1 MQIYQ
6 KTNKYSPPLVSIMTD
21 ELKEA
26 CGVFGAQDFSREP
39 AFPYIYW
46 GLVAQNHRGH
56 QSHGFITFD
65 GKYNIHRALD
75 LVPEIGQK
83 DIQNWLE
90 RLPGHVG
97 IGNVRYTTSG
107 GTDEESIVTGMQPT
121 SAEAEGKKIA
131 ISFNGNVVN
140 SLQLRREIEKK
151 FGQFPYACDAE
162 LICRKLLMK
171 LLEEKDISTAAKEC
185 IEEVDGAFSVT
196 GITQNGE
203 LFAFRDSYGIRPL
216 CCGYS
221 KDKDVYAFSS
231 ESVGLDINGF
241 EYDSEV
247 KPGEF
252 IAATKDG
259 FMRQQLIP
267 SKRRALCAFEFAYF
281 ARPDSTLGNKHVYEI
296 REEFGRNLAREY
308 PEVAKK
314 TDIVISIPETGDDA
328 AYGMHEE
335 TGKRWERASRRH
347 RYVTRRAFI
356 LLKRERFKT
365 IDRKI
370 NILDRKLNGKSI
382 AATEDSIVRG
392 DTTKTIVQKLR
403 NKGAKEVHIFVTFP
417 RIIGPCFYGV
427 DMATYTELIGS
438 AHNAEEIAEIIGA
451 DTVNYQSIDGF
462 IKATELAKEDLC
474 LGCVTGQYP
483 TPLAQKIADR
493 MKERFLSG
501 HQETGRLYEI
511 ESEIPSA

>member
-1 MQIYQ
+1 
-6 KTNKYSPPLVSIMTD
+6 MTD
-21 ELKEA
+21 KLKEA
-26 CGVFGAQDFSREP
+26 CGVFGAYDFSCEP
-39 AFPYIYW
+39 AFPYVYW

-83 DIQNWLE
+83 DIQGWLE
-90 RLPGHVG
+90 RLPGHMG

-107 GTDEESIVTGMQPT
+107 GTDEESLITGMQPT
-121 SAEAEGKKIA
+121 LAEAEGKKIA

-140 SLQLRREIEKK
+140 SLQLKREIEKRL
-151 FGQFPYACDAE
+151 GQFPYACDAE
-162 LICRKLLMK
+162 LINRKLLMK
-171 LLEEKDISTAAKEC
+171 LLEEKDIVAAAKEC
-185 IEEVDGAFSVT
+185 IEEIDGAFSVT
-196 GITQNGE
+196 GITQTGE
-203 LFAFRDSYGIRPL
+203 LFAFRDAYGIRPL

-231 ESVGLDINGF
+231 ESVGLDINGL

-252 IAATKDG
+252 VLAAKDG
-259 FMRQQLIP
+259 FTRQQLIP
-267 SKRRALCAFEFAYF
+267 CKRRALCGFEFAYF
-281 ARPDSTLGNKHVYEI
+281 ARPDSTFGNKHVYEI

-308 PEVAKK
+308 PEIAKK
-314 TDIVISIPETGDDA
+314 TDIIISIPETGDDA

-370 NILDRKLNGKSI
+370 NILDRKLAGKSV

-403 NKGAKEVHIFVTFP
+403 NKGAREVHVFVTFP

-427 DMATYTELIGS
+427 DMATYSELIGS
-438 AHNAEEIAEIIGA
+438 AHEAEEIARIIGA
-451 DTVNYQSIDGF
+451 DTVNYQSTDGF
-462 IKATELAKEDLC
+462 VKVTGFAKEDLC
-474 LGCVTGQYP
+474 LGCITGQYP

-501 HQETGRLYEI
+501 YKETGRLYEI
-511 ESEIPSA
+511 ESEILSA

>member
-1 MQIYQ
+1 M
-6 KTNKYSPPLVSIMTD
+6 PE

-26 CGVFGAQDFSREP
+26 CGVLGAHDFSREP

-56 QSHGFITFD
+56 QSHGFLTFD
-65 GKYNIHRALD
+65 GEYHVHRALD

-83 DIQNWLE
+83 DIQTWLE
-90 RLPGHVG
+90 KLPGHVG

-107 GTDEESIVTGMQPT
+107 GTDEESLTAGMQPT
-121 SAEAEGKKIA
+121 LAEAEGKKIA
-131 ISFNGNVVN
+131 ISFNGNIVN
-140 SLQLRREIEKK
+140 ILQLRREIEKK
-151 FGQFPYACDAE
+151 FGQLAYTSDAE
-162 LICRKLLMK
+162 LICKKLLTK
-171 LLEEKDISTAAKEC
+171 LLEEKDMATAAKEC
-185 IEEVDGAFSVT
+185 IEEVDGAFSIT

-221 KDKDVYAFSS
+221 RDKDLYAFSS
-231 ESVGLDINGF
+231 ESVGLDINGL

-247 KPGEF
+247 KPGELVL
-252 IAATKDG
+252 ATRDG
-259 FMRQQLIP
+259 FVRQQLVP
-267 SKRRALCAFEFAYF
+267 CKRRALCGFEFAYF
-281 ARPDSTLGNKHVYEI
+281 ARPDSTLGDKHIYEV
-296 REEFGRNLAREY
+296 REEFGRNLAKEY
-308 PEVAKK
+308 PEIANK

-335 TGKRWERASRRH
+335 TGKRFEKASRRH

-370 NILDRKLNGKSI
+370 NILNRKLTEKSI
-382 AATEDSIVRG
+382 AVTEDSIVRG
-392 DTTKTIVQKLR
+392 DTTKTIIQKLR

-427 DMATYTELIGS
+427 DMATYSELIGS
-438 AHNAEEIAEIIGA
+438 THGAEEIAKIIGA
-451 DTVNYQSIDGF
+451 DTVSYQSIKGF
-462 IKATELAKEDLC
+462 VEATEFAKEDLC
-474 LGCVTGQYP
+474 LGCITGQYP
-483 TPLAQKIADR
+483 TPLAQRIADR
-493 MKERFLSG
+493 MKEKFLG
-501 HQETGRLYEI
+501 GYKETGRLYEL
-511 ESEIPSA
+511 ENEILSA

>member
-1 MQIYQ
+1 
-6 KTNKYSPPLVSIMTD
+6 MTD

-26 CGVFGAQDFSREP
+26 CGVFGIHDFSREP
-39 AFPYIYW
+39 AFPPIYW

-65 GKYNIHRALD
+65 GKYNVHRALD

-83 DIQNWLE
+83 DLQTWLE
-90 RLPGHVG
+90 KLPGHVG

-107 GTDEESIVTGMQPT
+107 GTDDESLITGMQPT
-121 SAEAEGKKIA
+121 LAEAEGKKIA

-140 SLQLRREIEKK
+140 TSQLKREIEKK
-151 FGQFPYACDAE
+151 LGQFPYSCDAE

-171 LLEEKDISTAAKEC
+171 LLEEKDIVTAAKDC
-185 IEEVDGAFSVT
+185 IEEIDGAFSVS

-203 LFAFRDSYGIRPL
+203 LFAFRDAYGIRPL

-231 ESVGLDINGF
+231 ESVGLDINGL

-252 IAATKDG
+252 VFATKDG
-259 FMRQQLIP
+259 FTRQQLVP
-267 SKRRALCAFEFAYF
+267 CKRRALCAFEFAYF

-308 PEVAKK
+308 PEIAKK
-314 TDIVISIPETGDDA
+314 TDIIISIPETGDDA

-382 AATEDSIVRG
+382 AVAEDSIVRG
-392 DTTKTIVQKLR
+392 DTTKTIIQKLR

-427 DMATYTELIGS
+427 DMATYSELIGS
-438 AHNAEEIAEIIGA
+438 THNAEEIARIIGA
-451 DTVNYQSIDGF
+451 DTVNYLPIEGF
-462 IKATELAKEDLC
+462 VKATESAKEDLC
-474 LGCVTGQYP
+474 LGCITGQYP

-493 MKERFLSG
+493 MKERFLG
-501 HQETGRLYEI
+501 GYKETGRLYEI
-511 ESEIPSA
+511 ESEILSA

>member
-1 MQIYQ
+1 
-6 KTNKYSPPLVSIMTD
+6 MTE

-26 CGVFGAQDFSREP
+26 CGIFGAHDFSREP
-39 AFPYIYW
+39 AFPYVYW

-56 QSHGFITFD
+56 QSHGFVTFD
-65 GKYNIHRALD
+65 GKYNVHRALD

-83 DIQNWLE
+83 DIQTWLE
-90 RLPGHVG
+90 NLPGHVG

-107 GTDEESIVTGMQPT
+107 GIDEESLFLGMQPAL
-121 SAEAEGKKIA
+121 AEAEGKKIA

-140 SLQLRREIEKK
+140 SLQIKREIEKK
-151 FGQFPYACDAE
+151 FGTFIYACDAD
-162 LICRKLLMK
+162 LICRKLLIK
-171 LLEEKDISTAAKEC
+171 IIEEKDIVTAAKEC
-185 IEEVDGAFSVT
+185 MEEIDGAFSVT

-203 LFAFRDSYGIRPL
+203 LFAFRDAYGIRPL

-221 KDKDVYAFSS
+221 KDRDVYAFSS
-231 ESVGLDINGF
+231 ESVGLDINGLA
-241 EYDSEV
+241 YDSEV

-252 IAATKDG
+252 VFATKDG
-259 FMRQQLIP
+259 FTRQQLVTC
-267 SKRRALCAFEFAYF
+267 KRKALCGFEFAYF
-281 ARPDSTLGNKHVYEI
+281 ARPDSWLGNKHVYEI
-296 REEFGRNLAREY
+296 REEFGRNLAREHA
-308 PEVAKK
+308 EAVKK

-370 NILDRKLNGKSI
+370 NILDHRLNGKSV

-403 NKGAKEVHIFVTFP
+403 NKGAREVHIFVTFP

-427 DMATYTELIGS
+427 DMATYSELIGS
-438 AHNAEEIAEIIGA
+438 THDAEEIARIIGA
-451 DTVNYQSIDGF
+451 DSVNYQSIERLVEATGF
-462 IKATELAKEDLC
+462 AKEDLC
-474 LGCVTGQYP
+474 LGCITGQYP

-501 HQETGRLYEI
+501 HKETERVYEI
-511 ESEIPSA
+511 EPEILST

>member
-1 MQIYQ
+1 
-6 KTNKYSPPLVSIMTD
+6 MTD

-26 CGVFGAQDFSREP
+26 CGVFGVHDFSREP
-39 AFPYIYW
+39 AFPYVYW

-65 GKYNIHRALD
+65 GKYNVYRALD

-83 DIQNWLE
+83 DIQTWLE
-90 RLPGHVG
+90 KLSGHVG

-107 GTDEESIVTGMQPT
+107 GTDEESLVAGMQPAL
-121 SAEAEGKKIA
+121 AEAEGKKIA
-131 ISFNGNVVN
+131 VSFNGNIVN
-140 SLQLRREIEKK
+140 APQLKREIEKRL
-151 FGQFPYACDAE
+151 GQFSYACDGD
-162 LICRKLLMK
+162 LLCKKLLIK
-171 LLEEKDISTAAKEC
+171 FLEEKDIVQAAKEC

-203 LFAFRDSYGIRPL
+203 LFAFRDAYGIRPL

-221 KDKDVYAFSS
+221 KDRDIYAFSS
-231 ESVGLDINGF
+231 ESVGLDINGL

-252 IAATKDG
+252 VFATKDG
-259 FMRQQLIP
+259 FTRQQLVP
-267 SKRRALCAFEFAYF
+267 CKRRALCAFEFAYF
-281 ARPDSTLGNKHVYEI
+281 ARPDSTFGNRHVYEI
-296 REEFGRNLAREY
+296 REEFGRSLAREFS
-308 PEVAKK
+308 EIAKK

-382 AATEDSIVRG
+382 AVTEDSIVRG
-392 DTTKTIVQKLR
+392 DTTKTIIQKLR

-427 DMATYTELIGS
+427 DMATYSELIGS
-438 AHNAEEIAEIIGA
+438 TQGAEEIAKIIGA
-451 DTVNYQSIDGF
+451 DTVNYQSIDGLV
-462 IKATELAKEDLC
+462 KATELTKEDLC
-474 LGCVTGQYP
+474 LGCITGQYP
-483 TPLAQKIADR
+483 TPMAQKIADK

-501 HQETGRLYEI
+501 IKETERIYEI
-511 ESEIPSA
+511 ESEIPSV

>member
-1 MQIYQ
+1 
-6 KTNKYSPPLVSIMTD
+6 MTD

-462 IKATELAKEDLC
+462 IKATELAKGDLC
-474 LGCVTGQYP
+474 LGCITGQYP